1 MVLAPLL
8 PLHWT
13 APMTAKPDSVLLV
26 EDDVRVRHEL
36 RGALTSA
43 GLEVHEAA
51 DLAQA
56 RDVDAAAMSVV
67 LLDLGLPDGDG
78 LDLCRSLR
86 EAGVATPIIVLTA
99 RDAARERVRGLDAG
113 ADDYVVKP
121 FEVEEV
127 LARIR
132 SVLRRSRN
140 QVTQQ
145 VYRCGDLWADAEA
158 REAGRGERKIDFAP
172 REFDL
177 LLFLLK
183 HPGKAWTRDQLLEH
197 VWGVRGGVG
206 DSRTIDLHVRKLR
219 RKIEDNPAA
228 AKLLATVWG
237 VGYRLNDE
245 EPQP

>member
-1 MVLAPLL
+1 MSSE
-8 PLHWT
+8 
-13 APMTAKPDSVLLV
+13 PDSILLV

-36 RGALTSA
+36 RSALADA
-43 GLEVHEAA
+43 GFAVREAA

-56 RDVDAAAMSVV
+56 RDADATRHSLV

-78 LDLCRSLR
+78 LDFCRALR
-86 EAGVATPIIVLTA
+86 EQGAATPIIALTA
-99 RDAARERVRGLDAG
+99 RDASKDRIRGLDAG

-121 FEVEEV
+121 FEVGEV

-132 SVLRRSRN
+132 SVLRRSRRE
-140 QVTQQ
+140 VTQQ
-145 VYRCGDLWADAEA
+145 VYRCGDLWADAES
-158 REAGRGERKIDFAP
+158 REAGRGERRIEFAP

-183 HPGKAWTRDQLLEH
+183 NPGKAWTRDQLLEH

-228 AKLLATVWG
+228 ARIIATVWG
-237 VGYRLNDE
+237 IGYRLNDE
-245 EPQP
+245 EQAP

>member
-1 MVLAPLL
+1 MSPES
-8 PLHWT
+8 
-13 APMTAKPDSVLLV
+13 DSILLV

-36 RGALTSA
+36 RAALVEA
-43 GLEVHEAA
+43 GLTVQEAA
-51 DLAQA
+51 DLGQA
-56 RDVDAAAMSVV
+56 RDANAARHSLV

-78 LDLCRSLR
+78 LEFCRGLR
-86 EAGVATPIIVLTA
+86 EQGVSTPIIVLTA
-99 RDAARERVRGLDAG
+99 RDAGRDRVRGLDAG

-132 SVLRRSRN
+132 SVLRRSRH

-145 VYRCGDLWADAEA
+145 IYRCRDLWADAES
-158 REAGRGERKIDFAP
+158 REAGRGDRKIEFAP

-183 HPGKAWTRDQLLEH
+183 NPGKAWTRDQLLEH

-228 AKLLATVWG
+228 AQFIATVWG

-245 EPQP
+245 EAQA

>member
-1 MVLAPLL
+1 M
-8 PLHWT
+8 
-13 APMTAKPDSVLLV
+13 DSDRILLV

-36 RGALTSA
+36 RSALAAEGFAVS
-43 GLEVHEAA
+43 EAP
-51 DLAQA
+51 DLGRA
-56 RDVDAAAMSVV
+56 RSHDPASHSVV

-78 LDLCRSLR
+78 LAFCRELR
-86 EAGVATPIIVLTA
+86 EAGTITPIIVLTA
-99 RDAARERVRGLDAG
+99 RDAARDRVRGLDAG

-121 FEVEEV
+121 FEIDEV

-132 SVLRRSRN
+132 SVLRRAR
-140 QVTQQ
+140 QQ
-145 VYRCGDLWADAEA
+145 VPQQIYRCGELWADPQS
-158 REAGRGERKIDFAP
+158 REAGRGDRRIEFAP

-183 HPGKAWTRDQLLEH
+183 NPGKAWTRDQLLEH

-219 RKIEDNPAA
+219 RKLEDNPAS
-228 AKLLATVWG
+228 AKLIATVWG

-245 EPQP
+245 DAK

>member
-1 MVLAPLL
+1 MP
-8 PLHWT
+8 
-13 APMTAKPDSVLLV
+13 
-26 EDDVRVRHEL
+26 
-36 RGALTSA
+36 AL
-43 GLEVHEAA
+43 
-51 DLAQA
+51 
-56 RDVDAAAMSVV
+56 
-67 LLDLGLPDGDG
+67 
-78 LDLCRSLR
+78 RSLR
-86 EAGVATPIIVLTA
+86 L
-99 RDAARERVRGLDAG
+99 RGQTFDPQFKIDKALGFCLRGTWGDWSDLPLA
-113 ADDYVVKP
+113 
-121 FEVEEV
+121 

-145 VYRCGDLWADAEA
+145 VYRCGDLWADAAA
-158 REAGRGERKIDFAP
+158 REAGRGDRKIDFAP

>member
-1 MVLAPLL
+1 MSQD
-8 PLHWT
+8 
-13 APMTAKPDSVLLV
+13 PDRILLV

-36 RGALTSA
+36 RSALGSA
-43 GLEVHEAA
+43 GFAVREAA

-56 RDVDAAAMSVV
+56 RDADADAHSLM

-78 LDLCRSLR
+78 LQFCRQLR
-86 EAGVATPIIVLTA
+86 EAGTTTPIIVLTA
-99 RDAARERVRGLDAG
+99 RDAARDRVRGLDAG
-113 ADDYVVKP
+113 ADDYIVKP
-121 FEVEEV
+121 FEIDEV

-132 SVLRRSRN
+132 SVLRRSRQ
-140 QVTQQ
+140 QVTPQQ
-145 VYRCGDLWADAEA
+145 VYRCGELWVDAEA
-158 REAGRGERKIDFAP
+158 RKAGRGERDIEFAP

-183 HPGKAWTRDQLLEH
+183 HRGKAWTRDQLLEH

-219 RKIEDNPAA
+219 RKIEDNPAS
-228 AKLLATVWG
+228 AKYIATVWG

-245 EPQP
+245 EQQR